1 MTDEE
6 KKAKR
11 AAYMVQWKKN
21 LSRFQKEKRR
31 IQMNE
36 YRKKARENWTLEYL
50 EKVRER
56 SRIYYSKNKEKLLA
70 NMAIYRENKKKRIML
85 TENEKKKLIKDA
97 ASIFVA
103 AGGIITLAFAIY
115 FIIDTLKKWY

>member
-11 AAYMVQWKKN
+11 AAYMVQWRKN

-36 YRKKARENWTLEYL
+36 YRKKARENWSLEYL

-56 SRIYYSKNKEKLLA
+56 SRVYYAKNKEKLLV
-70 NMAIYRENKKKRIML
+70 NMAIYRENKKK
-85 TENEKKKLIKDA
+85 ENHD
-97 ASIFVA
+97 
-103 AGGIITLAFAIY
+103 
-115 FIIDTLKKWY
+115 

>member
-6 KKAKR
+6 RKAKQ
-11 AAYMVQWKKN
+11 ADYMVQWKKN

-36 YRKKARENWTLEYL
+36 YRKRARENWSLEYL

-56 SRIYYSKNKEKLLA
+56 SRIYYAKNKEKLLA
-70 NMAIYRENKKKRIML
+70 NMAIYRKNKKK
-85 TENEKKKLIKDA
+85 E
-97 ASIFVA
+97 SC
-103 AGGIITLAFAIY
+103 
-115 FIIDTLKKWY
+115 